1 MCFDSTSKEMT
12 ASSSIR
18 VMKLLIKDGDRLFAP
33 FRYKELFLGK
43 NQCYKNNF
51 IHCFIYNEDI
61 IATIADMISGSDR
74 KDKYVLMECLVPEGS
89 RYQLGVDLL
98 YYNDIHNNLRI
109 SSYVFHAIIA
119 DKIIITNNKIL

>member
-1 MCFDSTSKEMT
+1 MCFDSTSKEMI

-18 VMKLLIKDGDRLFAP
+18 VMKLLTKDRDRFFSP

-43 NQCYKNNF
+43 NKCYKNNF

-61 IATIADMISGSDR
+61 IATIADMISGSNR
-74 KDKYVLMECLVPEGS
+74 KDEYVLMECLVPEGS

-98 YYNDIHNNLRI
+98 YYPDIHNNLKI
-109 SSYVFHAIIA
+109 NSHVFHAIIA
-119 DKIIITNNKIL
+119 DKIIITNNRIL